1 MALAITEVRLRQ
13 WDLQERSDV
22 QTYEIHCGSR
32 IVSRVNSFTPRHAV
46 TDYLRSLGCRDDD
59 MEPMGSDAVAWR
71 GALYTAV
78 ETTESTPGKLA
89 VSERSERRTP
99 TSRSRAGFLTSCRTG
114 EPGGSACQSAQP
126 CDLPRPPDVWLDSPV
141 RPGGPL
147 WSWFLSPYPWPG
159 EQAPSVRP
167 GGPVWS

>member
-1 MALAITEVRLRQ
+1 MALANTEVRLRQ

-71 GALYTAV
+71 GALYTAI
-78 ETTESTPGKLA
+78 ETTESTPGRLA
-89 VSERSERRTP
+89 ASE
-99 TSRSRAGFLTSCRTG
+99 
-114 EPGGSACQSAQP
+114 QSA
-126 CDLPRPPDVWLDSPV
+126 RTNA
-141 RPGGPL
+141 
-147 WSWFLSPYPWPG
+147 
-159 EQAPSVRP
+159 E
-167 GGPVWS
+167 